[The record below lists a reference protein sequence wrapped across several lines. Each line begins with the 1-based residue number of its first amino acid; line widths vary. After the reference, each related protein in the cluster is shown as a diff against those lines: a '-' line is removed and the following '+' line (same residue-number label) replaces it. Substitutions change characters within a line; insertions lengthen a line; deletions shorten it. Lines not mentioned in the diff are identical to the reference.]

1 MLGATGSVATVK
13 VPKLAVQLK
22 TFADVRVVA
31 TWLRDGNHP
40 NWLEDGRL
48 SMNYEGKV
56 CAFDDV
62 EGASCQVLSERA
74 SGHPVGVPGRG
85 DLVVTDTYAKEHAAF
100 GLEAGEAASA
110 ARRTPIASRAAPSL
124 EARPRYAAR
133 LCAVRSASA

>member
-1 MLGATGSVATVK
+1 MCISDRTVN
-13 VPKLAVQLK
+13 PDG
-22 TFADVRVVA
+22 ADVKVVA

-100 GLEAGEAASA
+100 GLEAGDRVTAWVEAQQELGL
-110 ARRTPIASRAAPSL
+110 L
-124 EARPRYAAR
+124 EHSFQKFM
-133 LCAVRSASA
+133 LLTHLVHQKNKF